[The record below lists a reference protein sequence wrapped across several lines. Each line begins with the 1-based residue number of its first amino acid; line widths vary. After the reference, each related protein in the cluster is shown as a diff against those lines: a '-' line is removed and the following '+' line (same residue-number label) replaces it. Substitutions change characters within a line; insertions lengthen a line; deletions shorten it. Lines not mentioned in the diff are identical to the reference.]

1 MVSQG
6 KPHLT
11 SSLRQGTLPCSH
23 HPLAFPHQFTHLVG
37 SRAPDCLMLLSKSK
51 TELKNK
57 GTKSVLLRP
66 SISGP
71 F

>member
-6 KPHLT
+6 KPHLI
-11 SSLRQGTLPCSH
+11 SSLGQGILPCSH
-23 HPLAFPHQFTHLVG
+23 HPLTFPHQVTHLAG

-51 TELKNK
+51 MELKNK
-57 GTKSVLLRP
+57 GTKSVLLSP
-66 SISGP
+66 SISGQ